1 MHVFSA
7 SHLPPW
13 AVDTLFIA
21 LLRITAYVYRTT
33 CCIVP
38 EAARHD
44 QYMINIQEEAERNAG
59 RTMDEF
65 EVLADIGAP
74 ASQIV
79 MHPHCDH

>member
-7 SHLPPW
+7 SHFPPW

-44 QYMINIQEEAERNAG
+44 QCIQQAAERNAG

-79 MHPHCDH
+79 VHPHRDH

>member
-1 MHVFSA
+1 
-7 SHLPPW
+7 
-13 AVDTLFIA
+13 
-21 LLRITAYVYRTT
+21 VYRTT

-44 QYMINIQEEAERNAG
+44 QYVTNTQDAAERDAG

-79 MHPHCDH
+79 MHPHRDHQEILVCVHVNPRERVEI